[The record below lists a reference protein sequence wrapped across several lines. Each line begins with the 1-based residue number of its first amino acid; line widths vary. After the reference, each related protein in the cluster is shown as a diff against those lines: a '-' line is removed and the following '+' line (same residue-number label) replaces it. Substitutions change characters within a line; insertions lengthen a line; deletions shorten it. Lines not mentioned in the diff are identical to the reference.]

1 MPKFEISVDLPKGVD
16 VIRIQQSKDGWEATC
31 LSHATVDKYEVAV
44 PGQFGQAFKH
54 HTPGQAIKV
63 AADMAR
69 AATAKLVSQRNAKPD
84 PRLSP
89 EEQLLKQ
96 LGLA

>member
-31 LSHATVDKYEVAV
+31 LSHKTMDKWDMTVDPQY
-44 PGQFGQAFKH
+44 GYSFKQH
-54 HTPGQAIKV
+54 SPNLAIKH

-69 AATAKLVSQRNAKPD
+69 AATIKLVSQRNAKPD

-89 EEQLLKQ
+89 EEQLLKA
-96 LGLA
+96 LGLS